1 MTSITLT
8 RRRLLA
14 TAAAVFPVAALAAC
28 SNVPKGGSGASA
40 PASTIRIVGYA
51 TPSEANKAVGA
62 AWNKT
67 ADGSGVSFQTSYGAS
82 GDQSR
87 NVANGQAAD
96 YVHFSTTPD
105 LTRLVDKGLVAKDW
119 NSGPNKGIV
128 TTTTVAIAVRP
139 GNPLGIKSWDDLAKP
154 GVQIVTPNPSSS
166 GSARWNILAVWA
178 HIANLGGSE
187 STAKDF
193 LLQVLRNTVALPGSG
208 RDATTAFTGGTGN
221 VLLSYENEA
230 IYARQQQNGVFD
242 YFVPSDT
249 LLIEN
254 PGAVT
259 VSATAKAKPWL
270 DYVLTE
276 PAQQIYAQ
284 YGFRPLAGS
293 VPSGIKGVN
302 DPANPFPK
310 PDHLFTIDGDF
321 GGWSQTNTKF
331 FASDGIVTQLLAQA
345 GKS

>member
-1 MTSITLT
+1 MIT
-8 RRRLLA
+8 RRSLLTT
-14 TAAAVFPVAALAAC
+14 TAALLPAVGLAAC
-28 SNVPKGGSGASA
+28 SNVPKDASGA
-40 PASTIRIVGYA
+40 PASASTIKIVGYA
-51 TPSEANKAVGA
+51 TPAEANKAVGA
-62 AWNKT
+62 AWAKT
-67 ADGSGVSFQTSYGAS
+67 SDGSAVTFQTSYGAS

-96 YVHFSTTPD
+96 WVHFSVTPD
-105 LTRLVDKGLVAKDW
+105 VTRLVDKGLVAKDW
-119 NSGPNKGIV
+119 DSGAYKGIV

-139 GNPLGIKSWDDLAKP
+139 GNPLGITGWSDLTKP

-178 HIANLGGSE
+178 HIAALGGSE
-187 STAKDF
+187 ADATAF
-193 LLQVLRNTVALPGSG
+193 LLEVLKNTAALPGSG

-230 IYARQQQNGVFD
+230 IYARQQQSGIFD
-242 YFVPSDT
+242 YLVPKDT

-259 VSATAKAKPWL
+259 VNSTAKATPWQE
-270 DYVLTE
+270 YVLSE

-284 YGFRPLAGS
+284 YGFRPLTGTP
-293 VPSGIKGVN
+293 PSGIKGVN
-302 DPANPFPK
+302 DASNPFPT
-310 PDHLFTIDGDF
+310 PDHLFTIAKDF
-321 GGWSQTNTKF
+321 GGWSATNTKF
-331 FASDGIVTQLLAQA
+331 FGDSGIVTQLLSQA